1 MALRRPQV
9 NIVIGPKTAYNLGI
23 IGSMPKSKN
32 IYFEIEVE
40 KINENEKQIELSLIV
55 KDNKAK
61 ENKREIIVSK
71 TTMTKREATLV
82 GWCYIFLYEKEDTR
96 TTFDKDKGLKDEY
109 KKKARHFLYEA
120 IKNEDSFFDGDEP
133 QSAIPYFLISKH
145 NLYEEEGRVLPMLYR
160 GSRCPDI
167 FHNFYWEL
175 FRFEK
180 DKIRKLDI
188 AKKVLKQYPN
198 EDNEYYI
205 DFITNDLFDKGKT
218 KEAKKFLNE
227 QIAKIKK
234 TDWQSGYSHLKIT
247 VLNVLLAEKDYIQAE
262 KLLDRPIFNKSTDA
276 FFRGKVY
283 FEKGD
288 YKKAIESFKETISY
302 STRDDDDT
310 QVSYHYL
317 LACYSKIKDLGE
329 IKDIIENAKLC
340 HQEFTVFYPID
351 YRYEDFVEKTLKELL
366 KLKLDDLLKIRIRGL
381 LAFVQTSNLPTP
393 TGNDGEEKLLRALTK
408 KEKILVGK
416 IEKDIKEV
424 IDYYPDDKL
433 FNAVYSNILYLKKD
447 FDNSFRHK
455 LRGVEGISSS
465 QTFFSLWVKMSDVS
479 ENFLTNYSDVVK
491 DVIENYG
498 VSVYD
503 YIEHQF
509 NEDIGSLYE
518 KKRFTQIK
526 KLYEYVKAD
535 INNLPS
541 IGEYSYAG
549 GGLFELG
556 YALSESGDEKEAR
569 VVYEAYLEG
578 HSKSSSVLNNLAII
592 YEKERELEKAKKFIK
607 EAKDIAPD
615 DEVVERNYNRIFASK
630 EKPQEKQRQPSEKS
644 IQKKTDPQIS
654 TKIENNN
661 GFLMLNGGKIEI
673 GPAKNVPFKL
683 LQTLC
688 PFGTPKA
695 INAVFNGTNTE
706 RSKYKTEE
714 LTLPQKQDIL
724 RNRVKELQ
732 EILRAKKVKV
742 QLVFNT
748 NDETTFL
755 QHLRG

>member
-1 MALRRPQV
+1 MAIRRPQV
-9 NIVIGPKTAYNLGI
+9 NIVLGPKTAYNLGI
-23 IGSMPKSKN
+23 TGSLAKSKN
-32 IYFEIEVE
+32 SFFEVE
-40 KINENEKQIELSLIV
+40 VENINENDKQVELSLAV
-55 KDNKAK
+55 KDNKGK
-61 ENKREIIVSK
+61 ESKREIIVSK
-71 TTMTKREATLV
+71 KTMTKREATLV
-82 GWCYIFLYEKEDTR
+82 GWCYVFLYEKEDIKS
-96 TTFDKDKGLKDEY
+96 TFEKDKSVKDEH
-109 KKKARHFLYEA
+109 KKKARHYLYEA
-120 IKNEDSFFDGDEP
+120 IKNEDSFFDDIEP
-133 QSAIPYFLISKH
+133 QSAIPYYLISKH
-145 NLYEEEGRVLPMLYR
+145 NLYEEESRVLPMLYR
-160 GSRCPDI
+160 GSKCPDI

-180 DKIRKLDI
+180 DKIRKLNI
-188 AKKVLKQYPN
+188 AKKVLKEYPH

-218 KEAKKFLNE
+218 KDAKRFLNE
-227 QIAKIKK
+227 QIARIKK
-234 TDWQSGYSHLKIT
+234 ADWQSGYSHLKIT

-288 YKKAIESFKETISY
+288 YKKAIESFRDTISY

-317 LACYSKIKDLGE
+317 LACYAKTKDFGE

-351 YRYEDFVEKTLKELL
+351 YRYEDFVEKTMKELL
-366 KLKLDDLLKIRIRGL
+366 KLKLDDLLKIRIKGL
-381 LAFVQTSNLPTP
+381 LAFVQTTNLPTP
-393 TGNDGEEKLLRALTK
+393 TDNDGEEKPLRALTN
-408 KEKILVGK
+408 KEKVIVSK
-416 IEKDIKEV
+416 IEKSIKDV
-424 IDYYPDDKL
+424 ISYYPDDKL
-433 FNAVYSNILYLKKD
+433 FNAVYSNILYFKKD
-447 FDNSFRHK
+447 YDNSFRHK
-455 LRGVEGISSS
+455 LRGVEGIASS
-465 QTFFSLWVKMSDVS
+465 QTFFTLWIKMSNVS
-479 ENFLTNYSDVVK
+479 HDFISNYTDTVK
-491 DVIENYG
+491 DVVENYG
-498 VSVYD
+498 VSIFD

-509 NEDIGSLYE
+509 NEDIGALYE
-518 KKRFTQIK
+518 KKYFAQIQ
-526 KLYEYVKAD
+526 KLYEYVKPN
-535 INNLPS
+535 INNLAS
-541 IGEYSYAG
+541 IGEYSYSG

-556 YALSESGDEKEAR
+556 YALKECGEEKEAKI
-569 VVYEAYLEG
+569 VYEAYLEG
-578 HSKSSSVLNNLAII
+578 NPKSSSALNNLAII
-592 YEKERELEKAKKFIK
+592 YEKEKNTEKAKKLIK
-607 EAKDIAPD
+607 EAKQFAVD
-615 DEVVERNYNRIFASK
+615 DEVIERNYNRIFATKEENK
-630 EKPQEKQRQPSEKS
+630 EKVKEPKEKS

-714 LTLPQKQDIL
+714 LSLLQKQEIL

-742 QLVFNT
+742 QLVFNK